1 MSDYLYIKPGQD
13 GAGATLRVGGELD
26 IGSAPDLQRAV
37 DGTFDGQDGNFHLDM
52 SDLTFMDSTG
62 AQALLHIH
70 NSIEARGRHV
80 VFEAPPG
87 RVRDVLELL
96 GLDQVLDITPY
107 GTSHEAE

>member
-1 MSDYLYIKPGQD
+1 MPDYLYINPRPD
-13 GAGATLRVGGELD
+13 GARATLRVGGELD

-37 DGTFDGQDGNFHLDM
+37 DGTFDGQEGEFRIDM

-62 AQALLHIH
+62 AQSLLHIH

-96 GLDQVLDITPY
+96 GLDQVLDITP
-107 GTSHEAE
+107 

>member
-1 MSDYLYIKPGQD
+1 MGAPETRMADYLNVKPAPNS
-13 GAGATLRVGGELD
+13 AGSTLRIGGELD

-37 DGTFDGQDGNFHLDM
+37 DGTFDGQDGDFHLDM

-62 AQALLHIH
+62 AQSLLHIH

-87 RVRDVLELL
+87 RVREVLELL
-96 GLDQVLDITPY
+96 GLDQVLDITP
-107 GTSHEAE
+107 

>member
-1 MSDYLYIKPGQD
+1 MPDYLYINPRPD
-13 GAGATLRVGGELD
+13 GAPATLRVGGELD

-37 DGTFDGQDGNFHLDM
+37 DGTFDGQEGEFRIDM

-62 AQALLHIH
+62 AQSLLHIH

-96 GLDQVLDITPY
+96 GLDQVLDITP
-107 GTSHEAE
+107 

>member
-1 MSDYLYIKPGQD
+1 MPDYLNIKPSED
-13 GAGATLRVGGELD
+13 RAGATLRVGGELD

-37 DGTFDGQDGNFHLDM
+37 DGTFDGQDGQFRVDM

-62 AQALLHIH
+62 AQSLLHIH

-87 RVRDVLELL
+87 RVREVLELL
-96 GLDQVLDITPY
+96 GLDQVLDITPEI
-107 GTSHEAE
+107 G